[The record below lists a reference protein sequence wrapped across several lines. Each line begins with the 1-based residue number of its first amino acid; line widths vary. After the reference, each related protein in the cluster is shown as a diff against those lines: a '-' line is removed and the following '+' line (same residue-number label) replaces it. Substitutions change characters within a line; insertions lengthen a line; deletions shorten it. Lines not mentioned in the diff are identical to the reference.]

1 MSMWLSK
8 IPLKQ
13 LPAIAKSGNIDALS
27 FSSWFN
33 EYRTIYFSP
42 LLWLTKYPS
51 LLNDNREVE
60 FI

>member
-1 MSMWLSK
+1 MWLSK

-13 LPAIAKSGNIDALS
+13 LPAIAKSGNIGALS

-33 EYRTIYFSP
+33 KYRTIYFFTAS
-42 LLWLTKYPS
+42 LAYKVPS